1 MEVELEPVDAD
12 GGTCVAGRT
21 VEFENS
27 GWRFEDAGIDFAVV
41 VGIAA
46 QTRGI
51 DDLGAEDVCA
61 LTAVARE
68 VEDGEAGLVLHVGWS
83 DLPTGCVDGRAE
95 VERGGPAAVIV
106 TVGSPRNVQ
115 VESAAS
121 TGPIA

>member
-1 MEVELEPVDAD
+1 MRM
-12 GGTCVAGRT
+12 AGRASPAGLLSSET
-21 VEFENS
+21 AS
-27 GWRFEDAGIDFAVV
+27 RRCEDAGIDFAVAV
-41 VGIAA
+41 RIAA
-46 QTRGI
+46 QTRGV

-68 VEDGEAGLVLHVGWS
+68 VEHGETGLVLHVSWS
-83 DLPTGCVDGRAE
+83 DLPTACVDGRAE
-95 VERGGPAAVIV
+95 VERGRPGAVIV